1 MLCAIHQP
9 NFFPWMGYFNK
20 IYRADRFIYLDNVDY
35 EKSGHSMQCYTNRV
49 SIVSNGKSVYIYTPL
64 IREHGEQIINNVKIN
79 YSTDWKKDII
89 NSITAA
95 YNNSPHWTEIIPHID
110 QMMLKQ
116 FDFISEQNIYF
127 INYILNLLNID
138 TPVYCSSELKTQS
151 ASTERLIELTK
162 SVECDEYMCGG
173 GGDKYQEE
181 DLFDNSGIILVHQN
195 FKEPVHKQF
204 SSDSFIKGQSILD
217 ALFNCGLRG
226 TEELIKSVE

>member
-79 YSTDWKKDII
+79 CGTEWKKDII
-89 NSITAA
+89 NSITLA
-95 YNNSPHWTEIIPHID
+95 YNNSPYWTEIITHIN

-138 TPVYCSSELKTQS
+138 TPVCSSSEFETQS
-151 ASTERLIELTK
+151 TSTERLIELTK
-162 SVECDEYMCGG
+162 WVECDEYMCGG